1 MPVKLDLYKAVVRIT
16 YCSSLGNRCCSGS
29 GVVIDPTGLVITN
42 NHVIEDPDFGTAFGE
57 IAVECLNSVDSPA
70 TNAVRAEVV
79 IRNETYD
86 LAILRMPPADK
97 MQSIDLL
104 SPSPITSSLMER
116 RVRILGYPPIGGPMI
131 TVTRGIVSGF
141 DLDGNLKT
149 DAEINPGNSGGAA
162 LDEMDAFLGIP
173 SFIVP
178 DANGK
183 LGFVITADRIRAW
196 FQEVLRHGMP
206 DSTQDLALAFVPD
219 NLRFSGDNVD
229 ASNRYPRILAK
240 FAAVETL
247 LSEHRFEEV
256 LPQTSYILKQRPRS
270 PLAYHYEGNALLGL
284 KRFLEAAERF
294 RICLYHNPGHVPALG
309 NLGVTLIE
317 LGRHH
322 EALQIFEQ
330 IIDIS
335 ENPVE
340 LWTSFNNIAELY
352 LLWGRRDLSDSY
364 RSRANDLKAAAE
376 ERHAAYGHRQAP
388 GTKLGTRPVFT
399 NSVHLSVE
407 RPTRSIEFQ
416 IGSRL
421 PHKAASATMRQ
432 GDENGVPRY

>member
-1 MPVKLDLYKAVVRIT
+1 MPANLNLYKAVVRIT
-16 YCSSLGNRCCSGS
+16 YNSSLGNRGCTGS

-57 IAVECLNSVDSPA
+57 IIVESLNCVDSPA
-70 TNAVRAEVV
+70 TNAVHAEVV
-79 IRNETYD
+79 IRNEIYD
-86 LAILRMPPADK
+86 LAILRMLPPGVV
-97 MQSIDLL
+97 QFVDLL
-104 SPSPITSSLMER
+104 SPGVIDSSLMER

-131 TVTRGIVSGF
+131 TVTRGVVSGF

-183 LGFVITADRIRAW
+183 LGFVITINRIREW
-196 FQEVLRHGMP
+196 FQEILRCGMP
-206 DSTQDLALAFVPD
+206 TSIEELAFAFAPD
-219 NLRFSGDNVD
+219 NLNFGGDNVD
-229 ASNRYPRILAK
+229 TSNRYPRILGK

-256 LPQTSYILKQRPRS
+256 LPQIAYILKQCPRS

-284 KRFLEAAERF
+284 KRFPEAAERF
-294 RICLYHNPGHVPALG
+294 RICLYYNPGHIPALG

-317 LGRHH
+317 LARHQ

-330 IIDIS
+330 IIDLS
-335 ENPVE
+335 ENPAE
-340 LWTSFNNIAELY
+340 LWTCYNNIAEIYTLS
-352 LLWGRRDLSDSY
+352 GRSALSDRY
-364 RSRANDLKAAAE
+364 RSKANDLKAAAE
-376 ERHAAYGHRQAP
+376 ERLAAYGHREAL
-388 GTKLGTRPVFT
+388 GTKLGTLLEAIVRT
-399 NSVHLSVE
+399 E
-407 RPTRSIEFQ
+407 
-416 IGSRL
+416 IGM
-421 PHKAASATMRQ
+421 PDASS
-432 GDENGVPRY
+432 GSSS